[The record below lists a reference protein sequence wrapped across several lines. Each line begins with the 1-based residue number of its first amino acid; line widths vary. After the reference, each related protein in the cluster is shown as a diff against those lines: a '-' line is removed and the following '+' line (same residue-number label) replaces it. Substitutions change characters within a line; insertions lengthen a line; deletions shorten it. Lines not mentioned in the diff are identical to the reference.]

1 MAKTISLTN
10 TLINTLTELEQL
22 EKSTNQKLS
31 DLDKRL
37 SDAHQDLENVNLN
50 ACQGYKVAKH
60 IQEILQERRL
70 VKNEHHCIQ
79 SAMASLDVTK
89 IKNKAI
95 SMKQRVD
102 SIYNRELSK
111 AKLWGAFEDII

>member
-10 TLINTLTELEQL
+10 TLINTLNELEQL
-22 EKSTNQKLS
+22 EKTTNQKLS

-37 SDAHQDLENVNLN
+37 TNAHQDLENVNLN

-79 SAMASLDVTK
+79 SAMASLDITK

-102 SIYNRELSK
+102 SIYNRESSK
-111 AKLWGAFEDII
+111 AKLRSTFEDII

>member
-1 MAKTISLTN
+1 MTKTIVLTN
-10 TLINTLTELEQL
+10 TLINTLNELEQL

-50 ACQGYKVAKH
+50 ACQGYKVAKL

-79 SAMASLDVTK
+79 SAMASLDITK
-89 IKNKAI
+89 MKNKAI

-111 AKLWGAFEDII
+111 TKLHGAFKDII